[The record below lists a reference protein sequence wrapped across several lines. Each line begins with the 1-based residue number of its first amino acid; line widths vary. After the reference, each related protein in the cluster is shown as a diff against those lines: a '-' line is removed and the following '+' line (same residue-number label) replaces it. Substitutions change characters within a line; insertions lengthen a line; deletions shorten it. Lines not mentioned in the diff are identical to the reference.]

1 MAGEKQ
7 RTLLS
12 LLHKCVLSH
21 SFVLLPIVDWKFFYP
36 FLWPCCH
43 INYISPKLP
52 IVCHK
57 LSTPSHSTFGKWS
70 ISDCLGPEWK
80 CRIVWEGIQGNS
92 FEWYKCLLSWL
103 WRSTWIYKFIKTHQN
118 VYLKWVHFIVF
129 NYTSIQLM
137 FFKVTKKAPLETQI
151 KLYFNY
157 TLHFKSNKIWI
168 HFQSCQRK
176 KVCHICENYTRN
188 KYYRR
193 EMSRENN

>member
-1 MAGEKQ
+1 MELLRHEWISKTLAWVKEVRHKSTYFIFHLHETLEKTNLIYSVKNQ
-7 RTLLS
+7 
-12 LLHKCVLSH
+12 
-21 SFVLLPIVDWKFFYP
+21 
-36 FLWPCCH
+36 
-43 INYISPKLP
+43 
-52 IVCHK
+52 
-57 LSTPSHSTFGKWS
+57 

-103 WRSTWIYKFIKTHQN
+103 WPSTWIYKFIKTHQN
-118 VYLKWVHFIVF
+118 VYLKWVYFIVF
-129 NYTSIQLM
+129 NYTSIKFM
-137 FFKVTKKAPLETQI
+137 FFKVTKTKKAPLETQI

-176 KVCHICENYTRN
+176 KGCHICENYTRK

-193 EMSRENN
+193 EMSRENNDN